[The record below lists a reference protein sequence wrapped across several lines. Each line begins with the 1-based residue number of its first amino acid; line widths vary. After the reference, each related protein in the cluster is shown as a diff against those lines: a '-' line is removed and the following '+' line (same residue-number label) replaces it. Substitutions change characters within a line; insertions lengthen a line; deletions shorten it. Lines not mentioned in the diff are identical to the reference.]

1 MNTMSIKITEMDP
14 VQKGF
19 WVPNRVWVTE
29 EYFIPLR
36 KELIARKRE
45 NRLPALSQA
54 IVEFKNWV
62 GSNPEYKFKLEA
74 MLVEVGFFIK
84 TINPKILE
92 EIAEDGDYTKL
103 MTLEDLYDHLNVIIT
118 TSPSFNETVMV
129 GTPMNGLFAIAM
141 GTKTGGILF
150 HDQTFNEH
158 FKKVLD
164 AWNRYLKSS
173 DSLHK
178 LDIKDPE
185 KEGSW
190 ISLEAHDAGVWT
202 DMVYDPDK
210 HAYGYDS
217 WNSFFIRHF
226 KEGVRPF
233 KGDPGTVVNIG
244 CETTP
249 WEYQYNVALSA
260 EFWAKEMPYSLVD
273 ILGGDKDWAEKFV
286 GGQVY
291 QGFLSATHYHRWSA
305 PIDGYIIRSW
315 VQPGTYFAQRPG
327 QGEVP
332 GTWEGTESQPYL
344 SEVAARAIFIMEHK
358 KFGYIAMVCIGM
370 VEVSTCHINDKF
382 KVPEGKE
389 PVKIKRGDD
398 IGHFE
403 FGGSTHAMIF
413 QKDKAKLAIWA
424 ENATKFRNLAAP
436 IQMGSVIAT
445 LP

>member
-1 MNTMSIKITEMDP
+1 MKNVSLKIAEMDP

-19 WVPNRVWVTE
+19 WVPNRVWVTT

-36 KELIARKRE
+36 KELIKRRRE
-45 NRLPALSQA
+45 GLLPALSP
-54 IVEFKNWV
+54 VMEEFKNWV
-62 GSNPEYKFKLEA
+62 DNNPVYKEKLTA
-74 MLVEVGFFIK
+74 MLIEVGLFIK
-84 TINPKILE
+84 TTNPEIIK
-92 EIAEDGDYTKL
+92 EIAEDGDYTKV
-103 MTLEDLYDHLNVIIT
+103 MTLNDLYDHLNIIIT

-129 GTPMNGLFAIAM
+129 GTPMNGLLAIAM

-150 HDQTFNEH
+150 HDMIFNEQ

-164 AWNRYLKSS
+164 AWNTYLKSS
-173 DSLHK
+173 DSLDK
-178 LDIKDPE
+178 LDINDPE

-202 DMVYDPDK
+202 DMVYDPNK
-210 HAYGYDS
+210 PAYGYDS
-217 WNSFFIRHF
+217 WNSFFIRPF
-226 KEGVRPF
+226 QDGARPF
-233 KGDPGTVVNIG
+233 KGDPQTVINIG

-249 WEYQYNVALSA
+249 WEYQDNVALSA

-273 ILGGDKDWAEKFV
+273 ILGGDKGWAEKFE

-305 PIDGYIIRSW
+305 PVDGKIVRSW

-344 SEVAARAIFIMEHK
+344 SEVAARAIFIMEHE

-370 VEVSTCHINDKF
+370 VEVSTCHIN
-382 KVPEGKE
+382 PEYVVGEGDE
-389 PVKIKRGDD
+389 PVEIKRGND

-424 ENATKFRNLAAP
+424 ENAVKFRNLAAP

>member
-1 MNTMSIKITEMDP
+1 MNNISNKISEMDP

-36 KELIARKRE
+36 KELIARKSEGRM
-45 NRLPALSQA
+45 PALSPA
-54 IVEFKNWV
+54 IKDFKNWV
-62 GSNPEYKFKLEA
+62 DNNHEYRDKLKG
-74 MLVEVGFFIK
+74 MLKEVGHFIK
-84 TINPKILE
+84 TKNPEIIK
-92 EIAEDGDYTKL
+92 EIAEDGDYTKV
-103 MTLEDLYDHLNVIIT
+103 MTLDDLYDHLNVIIT
-118 TSPSFNETVMV
+118 TSPGFNETVMV
-129 GTPMNGLFAIAM
+129 GTPMNGLLAIAM

-150 HDQTFNEH
+150 HDKTFNEH

-173 DSLHK
+173 DSLEK
-178 LDIKDPE
+178 LDINNPGK
-185 KEGSW
+185 KGSW

-210 HAYGYDS
+210 PAYGYDS

-226 KEGVRPF
+226 KKDVRPF
-233 KGDPGTVVNIG
+233 KGDAETVVNIG

-249 WEYQYNVALSA
+249 WEYQNNVALSA

-273 ILGGDKDWAEKFV
+273 ILGSDKYWAEKFV

-305 PIDGYIIRSW
+305 PIDGKIVRSW

-327 QGEVP
+327 QGEVS

-344 SEVAARAIFIMEHK
+344 SEVAARAIFIMEHET
-358 KFGYIAMVCIGM
+358 FGYIAMVCIGM
-370 VEVSTCHINDKF
+370 VEVSTCHIN
-382 KVPEGKE
+382 PEYIVAVGE
-389 PVKIKRGDD
+389 DPVEIKRGDD

-424 ENATKFRNLAAP
+424 ENAAKFRNLAAP